1 MTIPPKAIYRFSAI
15 PIKLPRTFFTE
26 LEHNILKFV
35 WKHKRPTI
43 AKSILRKKN
52 GDGRIRLPDL
62 RLYYKATAIKT
73 AWHWY
78 KNRLTAQW
86 NRMESLEINPHIY
99 SQLIIDKER
108 KNIQWKKDSL
118 FNKWCWESWIAAY
131 ISMRLEHSLTPY
143 TKVNSKWLKDL
154 NIRPDTIKIP
164 RRHLS
169 TGNKSKT

>member
-1 MTIPPKAIYRFSAI
+1 
-15 PIKLPRTFFTE
+15 
-26 LEHNILKFV
+26 
-35 WKHKRPTI
+35 
-43 AKSILRKKN
+43 
-52 GDGRIRLPDL
+52 
-62 RLYYKATAIKT
+62 
-73 AWHWY
+73 
-78 KNRLTAQW
+78 
-86 NRMESLEINPHIY
+86 MESLEINPHIY

-169 TGNKSKT
+169 KTFSDINRTSVFLGQSPKAIEMKAKINQCGIPNMAQWLTNPTRNHEVAGSIPGLAQWIKDLALL